1 MNSTNLTPF
10 KILNASAGSGK
21 TYALVKEYLLLLLKE
36 DNKNNQFAQ
45 IVAMTFTNMAAI
57 EMKERIIQ
65 NLDLLSFPSQRE
77 EESARYA
84 TELAKELLIDQIDVQ
99 NRAKRVLKTLLHNY
113 EDFHV
118 LTIDKF
124 NLRLIR
130 SFSRDLDLT
139 SDFEV
144 ILNEREVIEQ
154 VVDLLFDQQHFL
166 PGPLLNLFPGY

>member
-1 MNSTNLTPF
+1 MKSTNLTPF

-21 TYALVKEYLLLLLKE
+21 TYALVKEYLLLLLKD

-45 IVAMTFTNMAAI
+45 IVAMAFTNMAAI

-77 EESARYA
+77 EESTRYA
-84 TELAKELLIDQIDVQ
+84 TELSRELLIDPLDVQ

-139 SDFEV
+139 NDFEV

-154 VVDLLFDQQHFL
+154 VVDVLFDQLKKMEQTNFR
-166 PGPLLNLFPGY
+166 N